1 MDISVRTC
9 TEDEALDYI
18 QDPSVVKWLSDFPV
32 KIKQEFIMLVMDERV
47 LVLVKTDKQ
56 SVEVHIACK
65 YRDRAGVRETLENGL
80 EWFKRL
86 GYTKVWTKAPDDRV
100 GLVRMLESLKFR
112 KVKQRWVWQL
122 GQQ

>member
-1 MDISVRTC
+1 MEISVRTC
-9 TEDEALDYI
+9 TEDEALDYV

-32 KIKQEFIMLVMDERV
+32 KIKDEFIMLVMDERV
-47 LVLVKTDKQ
+47 LVLVKTNKQ

-65 YRDRAGVRETLENGL
+65 YRHRASVRQTLENGL

-112 KVKQRWVWQL
+112 KVKQRWVWQ
-122 GQQ
+122 

>member
-9 TEDEALDYI
+9 TEDEALEYV

-32 KIKQEFIMLVMDERV
+32 KIKDEFIMLVMDERV
-47 LVLVKTDKQ
+47 LVLVKTNKQ

-86 GYTKVWTKAPDDRV
+86 GYTNVWTKAPDDRV

-112 KVKQRWVWQL
+112 KVKQRWVWE
-122 GQQ
+122 